1 VYGIKN
7 VIIIIITLTSYFTF
21 IIEDILNIIFTL
33 SVLIMVINIESDM
46 IQLLMSISIKIDV
59 KSIIF

>member
-1 VYGIKN
+1 MYGIKN